1 MKKIYIAIQTEEKGK
16 FYAFA
21 EIIRTGENLK
31 FLFDRYAHKAKI
43 FHICESRRQAE
54 ELVFRWNATY
64 KANGTYLFDT
74 F

>member
-31 FLFDRYAHKAKI
+31 ILFDKYARKAKI

-54 ELVFRWNATY
+54 ELTIKWNATY